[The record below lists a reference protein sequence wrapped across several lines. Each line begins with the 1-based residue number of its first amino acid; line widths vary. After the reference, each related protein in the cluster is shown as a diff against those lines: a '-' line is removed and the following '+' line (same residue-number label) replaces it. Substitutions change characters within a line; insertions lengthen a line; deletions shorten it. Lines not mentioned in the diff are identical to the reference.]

1 MPGSVKP
8 NACSGQKDGPCCFYA
23 RSIYQWEYAC
33 TQCGVKAETLV
44 SKKSFPQWC
53 IRCFYSHPDNKDD
66 RCKGDGC
73 MKAMRDVKEKQ
84 EKMKMD
90 ASMSDSLET
99 IAAPT
104 AAAPTAAASS
114 NPQQMIHKIQDDAE
128 RLKNWTRDIQKQ
140 VDDEVTELKDEV
152 GELRH
157 QVKVMWAHINK
168 LNASG
173 WNSWQGQWE
182 GSTSGPSTAAT
193 PWNEGSTSG
202 PSAAAQ

>member
-1 MPGSVKP
+1 MPACVKP

-23 RSIYQWEYAC
+23 RSIHQWEYPC
-33 TQCGVKAETLV
+33 IKCGVKAETLV

-53 IRCFYSHPDNKDD
+53 IRRFYSHPDNKDG

-73 MKAMRDVKEKQ
+73 VKAMRGVKEKQ

-114 NPQQMIHKIQDDAE
+114 NPQQMIQKIQDDAE
-128 RLKNWTRDIQKQ
+128 HLKNWVRDIQKQ
-140 VDDEVTELKDEV
+140 VDDEVVELKDEV

-157 QVKVMWAHINK
+157 QVKLMWTHIDK

-182 GSTSGPSTAAT
+182 GSTSGPSTAAM

>member
-1 MPGSVKP
+1 
-8 NACSGQKDGPCCFYA
+8 
-23 RSIYQWEYAC
+23 
-33 TQCGVKAETLV
+33 
-44 SKKSFPQWC
+44 
-53 IRCFYSHPDNKDD
+53 
-66 RCKGDGC
+66 

-104 AAAPTAAASS
+104 AAASS
-114 NPQQMIHKIQDDAE
+114 NPQQMIQKIQDDAGVL
-128 RLKNWTRDIQKQ
+128 RIWVQDIQQQ
-140 VDDEVTELKDEV
+140 VDNEVMLLKDEV

-157 QVKVMWAHINK
+157 QVKLMWTHIDK

>member
-1 MPGSVKP
+1 MPACVKP
-8 NACSGQKDGPCCFYA
+8 NACSGQKDSPCCFYS

-33 TQCGVKAETLV
+33 AKCGVKAETLV

-104 AAAPTAAASS
+104 AAASA
-114 NPQQMIHKIQDDAE
+114 NDPQQMIQKIQDDAGH
-128 RLKNWTRDIQKQ
+128 LKNWVQDIQKQ
-140 VDDEVTELKDEV
+140 VDDEVMELKDEV

-157 QVKVMWAHINK
+157 QVKVMWAHTAK
-168 LNASG
+168 LCY
-173 WNSWQGQWE
+173 
-182 GSTSGPSTAAT
+182 
-193 PWNEGSTSG
+193 
-202 PSAAAQ
+202 

>member
-1 MPGSVKP
+1 MAATALRSEADGLPLMVFVRCIVSKRHASDERWWIERHCRVIWLHSLSSPYLSNQTKMPACVKP
-8 NACSGQKDGPCCFYA
+8 NACSGQKDGPGCFYA
-23 RSIYQWEYAC
+23 RSIHQWEYPC
-33 TQCGVKAETLV
+33 ITRGVKAETLV

-104 AAAPTAAASS
+104 AAASS
-114 NPQQMIHKIQDDAE
+114 NDPQQMIQKIQSLSNVVIVE
-128 RLKNWTRDIQKQ
+128 NIY
-140 VDDEVTELKDEV
+140 
-152 GELRH
+152 
-157 QVKVMWAHINK
+157 
-168 LNASG
+168 
-173 WNSWQGQWE
+173 
-182 GSTSGPSTAAT
+182 P
-193 PWNEGSTSG
+193 
-202 PSAAAQ
+202 

>member
-1 MPGSVKP
+1 MPGAVKP
-8 NACSGQKDGPCCFYA
+8 NACSGQKDGPTCFYA
-23 RSIYQWEYAC
+23 RSINQWEYPC
-33 TQCGVKAETLV
+33 KKCGVKAETLC
-44 SKKSFPQWC
+44 SKKTFTQWC
-53 IRCFYSHPDNKDD
+53 IRCFYAHEDNKND
-66 RCKGDGC
+66 RCKGEGC

-90 ASMSDSLET
+90 ASLSDSLET
-99 IAAPT
+99 I
-104 AAAPTAAASS
+104 AAPTAAASS
-114 NPQQMIHKIQDDAE
+114 NPQQMIEKLQDDAGIL
-128 RLKNWTRDIQKQ
+128 RIWVQDIQQQ
-140 VDDEVTELKDEV
+140 VDNEVMLLKDEV

-157 QVKVMWAHINK
+157 QVKLMWTHIDK

>member
-1 MPGSVKP
+1 
-8 NACSGQKDGPCCFYA
+8 
-23 RSIYQWEYAC
+23 
-33 TQCGVKAETLV
+33 
-44 SKKSFPQWC
+44 
-53 IRCFYSHPDNKDD
+53 
-66 RCKGDGC
+66 

-114 NPQQMIHKIQDDAE
+114 NPQQMIQKIQDDAE

-152 GELRH
+152 GELKH
-157 QVKVMWAHINK
+157 QVKLMWAHINK

-173 WNSWQGQWE
+173 WNSWQGQRE